1 MAPHLAYD
9 RERGVMPGQ
18 HNDKPDTRDP
28 IARIEARVEELT
40 ARREWT
46 PEEIDA
52 LVSMIAL
59 WRGFKA
65 MGFVLSSL
73 KQIGIWIMAF
83 TAFVVAFRAGLLDWL
98 GITGK

>member
-1 MAPHLAYD
+1 
-9 RERGVMPGQ
+9 MPGHQ
-18 HNDKPDTRDP
+18 PNGGAQPTDIRDP
-28 IARIEARVEELT
+28 IARIEARVEELQQ
-40 ARREWT
+40 RRDWS

-83 TAFVVAFRAGLLDWL
+83 SAFVIAFRSGLLDWL
-98 GITGK
+98 GIAPK